1 MSANRCYEPEEGPY
15 KPVDIRRYTNF
26 IRGLRVSG
34 IMLFTQKIYMYD
46 YIRTSFLTIKMQIK
60 KIRHAKE
67 TGKKTEHK
75 EQIQFRALLRTRSQS
90 GQTEIKLRSHDAVTQ
105 HEALIYMYTYTKV
118 IFSVYL

>member
-1 MSANRCYEPEEGPY
+1 MSANMCYEPKEGPY

-34 IMLFTQKIYMYD
+34 IMLFTQKIYMHD

-67 TGKKTEHK
+67 TGKK
-75 EQIQFRALLRTRSQS
+75 QSTRSRYNS
-90 GQTEIKLRSHDAVTQ
+90 GRCSGHGHSQVKRR
-105 HEALIYMYTYTKV
+105 
-118 IFSVYL
+118 

>member
-1 MSANRCYEPEEGPY
+1 MSANRCYKPEEGPY

-67 TGKKTEHK
+67 TGKNRAQGADT
-75 EQIQFRALLRTRSQS
+75 IQGAAQDTVTVRSNGDKAQKS
-90 GQTEIKLRSHDAVTQ
+90 RRC
-105 HEALIYMYTYTKV
+105 YTT
-118 IFSVYL
+118 

>member
-1 MSANRCYEPEEGPY
+1 MSANRCYKPEEGPY

-46 YIRTSFLTIKMQIK
+46 YISFLTIKMQIK

-67 TGKKTEHK
+67 TEHK
-75 EQIQFRALLRTRSQS
+75 EQIQFMALLRTRSQS

-105 HEALIYMYTYTKV
+105 HEAQ
-118 IFSVYL
+118 SNNGP

>member
-15 KPVDIRRYTNF
+15 KPVDIRMYTNF

-46 YIRTSFLTIKMQIK
+46 YIKTSFLTIKMQIK

-67 TGKKTEHK
+67 TGKK
-75 EQIQFRALLRTRSQS
+75 QSTRSRYSSWRCS
-90 GQTEIKLRSHDAVTQ
+90 GHGHSQVKRR
-105 HEALIYMYTYTKV
+105 
-118 IFSVYL
+118 